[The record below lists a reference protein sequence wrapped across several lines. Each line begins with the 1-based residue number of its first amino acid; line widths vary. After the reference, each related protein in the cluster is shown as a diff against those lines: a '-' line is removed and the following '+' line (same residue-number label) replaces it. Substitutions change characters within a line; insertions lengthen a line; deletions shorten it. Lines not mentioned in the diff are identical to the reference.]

1 MSTYDDTREYSTLD
15 RLLMAIDDGV
25 RTVFGRPPS
34 TGRAAPGTGLAE
46 MPLSDTD
53 RRLSEGL
60 MRVNHTGEICA
71 QALYSAQA
79 LTARNPEVRT
89 RMQRAAAEENDHLIW
104 CESRV
109 HELGGHVSYLN
120 PLWYA
125 GSFAIGALAGL
136 AGDRWNLG
144 FVVETERQVE
154 GHLDEHLQRL
164 PEEDGRSRAILAQ
177 MRIDEGNHAEMAQRA
192 GAADL
197 PAPVKRLMKLHSRV
211 MTTVAYWI

>member
-1 MSTYDDTREYSTLD
+1 MNTYDDPREYSTLD

-34 TGRAAPGTGLAE
+34 TGRSAPDTGIAE
-46 MPLSDTD
+46 TPLSDAD
-53 RRLSEGL
+53 RRVSEGL

-79 LTARNPEVRT
+79 LTARNDEVRK

-109 HELGGHVSYLN
+109 QELGGHLSYLN

-164 PEEDGRSRAILAQ
+164 PEEDAKSRAIVAQ

-192 GAADL
+192 GAVDL
-197 PAPVKRLMKLHSRV
+197 PIPIKRLMTLQSKV